1 MGEPKWEV
9 RNQTQAA
16 VPPIGLEWIEIL
28 QGQGSYEHVYFAHPQ
43 LYDKRLSS
51 FQLYSRKSEICNL
64 GIRNKCAIKA
74 IG

>member
-9 RNQTQAA
+9 RNQTQAS
-16 VPPIGLEWIEIL
+16 GLEQIEVL

>member
-16 VPPIGLEWIEIL
+16 GLEQIEIL